1 MQGSSGLAV
10 SDEILSAGGNYL
22 QKNGE
27 ESLTEKKLLNF
38 LFIGRL
44 VYYKGCSVL
53 VDAFARMKTDA
64 TLTIIGD
71 GVLKEELMRQA
82 ETQGIAS
89 RVSFLGYVSDEKKQ
103 ICMEAADVFVL
114 PSVERSEAFG
124 LVQLEAMAYGIPVIN
139 TNLPSGVPEVSIHG
153 ETGLTVRPGEVK
165 ELSEAMN
172 WMCTHPEERK
182 NMGRAAR
189 KRVEER
195 YTQDILVRNIKHIYE
210 ELCE

>member
-1 MQGSSGLAV
+1 
-10 SDEILSAGGNYL
+10 
-22 QKNGE
+22 
-27 ESLTEKKLLNF
+27 
-38 LFIGRL
+38 
-44 VYYKGCSVL
+44 
-53 VDAFARMKTDA
+53 
-64 TLTIIGD
+64 
-71 GVLKEELMRQA
+71 
-82 ETQGIAS
+82 
-89 RVSFLGYVSDEKKQ
+89 
-103 ICMEAADVFVL
+103 
-114 PSVERSEAFG
+114 
-124 LVQLEAMAYGIPVIN
+124 MAYGIPVIN